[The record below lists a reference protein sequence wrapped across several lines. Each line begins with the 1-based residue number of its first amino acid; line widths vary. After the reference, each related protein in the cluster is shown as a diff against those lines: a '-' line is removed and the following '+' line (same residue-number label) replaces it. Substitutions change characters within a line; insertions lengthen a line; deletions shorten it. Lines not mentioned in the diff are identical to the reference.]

1 MAIKFYCDEHIH
13 PAIST
18 ALRSRGAD
26 ILTAQDIN
34 MLGISDE
41 VHLQF
46 ANSQG
51 RAIITQDTD
60 FLRLHKT
67 GNSHSGILYAHQSK
81 ILSEIIHSLIR
92 VYQIKTEEE
101 IENRVEYL

>member
-13 PAIST
+13 PAIT
-18 ALRSRGAD
+18 AALRNRGAD
-26 ILTAQDIN
+26 TATAQEVN

-46 ANSQG
+46 AVSQG

-67 GNSHSGILYAHQSK
+67 KITHHGILFAHQNK
-81 ILSEIIHSLIR
+81 TLSVIIHALIR

-101 IENRVEYL
+101 MENHVEYL

>member
-18 ALRSRGAD
+18 ALKNRGAD
-26 ILTAQDIN
+26 ILTAQDVR
-34 MLGISDE
+34 MLGIADE
-41 VHLQF
+41 THLQF
-46 ANSQG
+46 AASQG

-67 GNSHSGILYAHQSK
+67 GIPHAGILFAHQSK
-81 ILSEIIHSLIR
+81 TLNEIIHGLIR
-92 VYQIKTEEE
+92 VYQMNTEKEMQ
-101 IENRVEYL
+101 NHVEYL

>member
-13 PAIST
+13 PAIIA
-18 ALRSRGAD
+18 ALRNRGAD
-26 ILTAQDIN
+26 ITTAQEVN

-41 VHLQF
+41 FHLKF
-46 ANSQG
+46 AVSQG

-67 GNSHSGILYAHQSK
+67 GIPHHGILFAHQSK
-81 ILSEIIHSLIR
+81 TLSAIIHALIR
-92 VYQIKTEEE
+92 VYQVKPEEE
-101 IENRVEYL
+101 MESHVEYL

>member
-18 ALRSRGAD
+18 AMRNRGAD
-26 ILTAQDIN
+26 ILTAQDVP
-34 MLGISDE
+34 MLGVVDDS
-41 VHLQF
+41 HLQF
-46 ANSQG
+46 AASQG

-67 GNSHSGILYAHQSK
+67 GISHAGILFAHQSK
-81 ILSEIIHSLIR
+81 TMSEIIHSLIR
-92 VYQIKTEEE
+92 IYQMKTEEAMNNQ
-101 IENRVEYL
+101 IEYL

>member
-18 ALRSRGAD
+18 ALRNRGAD
-26 ILTAQDIN
+26 IVTAQDIN
-34 MLGISDE
+34 MLGILDE

-46 ANSQG
+46 AKSQG

-67 GNSHSGILYAHQSK
+67 GISHHGILYAHQSK
-81 ILSEIIHSLIR
+81 TLSEIFIA
-92 VYQIKTEEE
+92 
-101 IENRVEYL
+101 